1 VDHGHETPACAYQTT
16 SYALEST
23 GQGVSC
29 ASGAWKSLTKY
40 CWGERI
46 QRLLEPA
53 LYRKTDE
60 ASSTNRLIYSR
71 NRPTLA
77 RSFTVYQPPYE

>member
-1 VDHGHETPACAYQTT
+1 MNKPQ
-16 SYALEST
+16 
-23 GQGVSC
+23 
-29 ASGAWKSLTKY
+29 

-60 ASSTNRLIYSR
+60 ASSTKRLIYSR